1 MHTLKVARIHHAGAG
16 INAREATASALLE
29 LGADIYY
36 GHSAHICQD
45 IEIYRGKPILYDTG
59 DFIDDYAVDP
69 MLHNDRSC
77 LFKVMFEK
85 GQLQRIELIPMILE
99 VAHVALTRGEDFK
112 AISARMEMLCAE
124 FGNRLMRR
132 DDRLV
137 YEVSHAM
144 G

>member
-1 MHTLKVARIHHAGAG
+1 MLTLALIGA
-16 INAREATASALLE
+16 
-29 LGADIYY
+29 
-36 GHSAHICQD
+36 
-45 IEIYRGKPILYDTG
+45 
-59 DFIDDYAVDP
+59 
-69 MLHNDRSC
+69 DRSC

-85 GQLQRIELIPMILE
+85 GQLQRIELIPVILKM
-99 VAHVALTRGEDFK
+99 AHVALARGEDFK
-112 AISARMEMLCAE
+112 AISARIEMLCAE